1 MAEYNIDNLSQDEI
15 LDLISSKFTIKEI
28 EDLEGD
34 SLCAESVSK
43 YFYHEINCAGK
54 KIDFC
59 NSCLFSRKSRPKLLD
74 LLRDRE
80 KLNTMEEDTKV
91 EIQVIRPINNTV
103 DDTIHIDWP
112 IGHKTWVYLKYI
124 TDIGKMNVNL
134 HPENNRYCMNVPA
147 TCFAPIN
154 PSDFE
159 GPFKVGDWVE
169 ITKSDLNWASS
180 MDNFIGKKVQII
192 EVFNNSWSIRFKGY
206 GGFSWNYDQ
215 GHFIPCDPPEGLLN
229 PVTKKY
235 TIEELETNSKLV
247 LYIDNPEDFIK
258 IKRYTKRLSFSY
270 NGQYCYSLYFK
281 TYSSNSSST
290 NLGSYS
296 DRADTIITIDDLIFP
311 EIKQEEN
318 TFSCT
323 LSELEKREDLI
334 VFLET
339 KEEYNQLKQYTTKL
353 VPVYYGEYCYSLYS
367 KTYSSDSTKTS
378 NGAYINAK
386 IVLFKNIILPISP
399 LSDKTVCVEPIL
411 TKKSTFG
418 QEEIYIIP
426 LPE

>member
-54 KIDFC
+54 KMDFC
-59 NSCLFSRKSRPKLLD
+59 DSCLFSRKSRPKLLD

-134 HPENNRYCMNVPA
+134 HPEDNKHRMNVPA
-147 TCFAPIN
+147 TYFAPIN

-169 ITKSDLNWASS
+169 ITKSDFNWSTS
-180 MDNFIGKKVQII
+180 MNNFVGKKVQITD
-192 EVFNNSWSIRFKGY
+192 VWNNGWGIRFNEDSTR
-206 GGFSWNYDQ
+206 FSWNYYQ
-215 GHFIPCDPPEGLLN
+215 GHFIPCKSQMNTTMHSKSGAPKENRKYSIKEIETDPKLLIYLDSEIDYIKITAHLKYNTLPYNPKQCHNFNRQLHCSLSGLDNVGAFPEDSIILVYEDIDLN
-229 PVTKKY
+229 
-235 TIEELETNSKLV
+235 IEEEEREGGGILIKSNSKASSISNILKR
-247 LYIDNPEDFIK
+247 IK
-258 IKRYTKRLSFSY
+258 I
-270 NGQYCYSLYFK
+270 
-281 TYSSNSSST
+281 
-290 NLGSYS
+290 
-296 DRADTIITIDDLIFP
+296 
-311 EIKQEEN
+311 
-318 TFSCT
+318 
-323 LSELEKREDLI
+323 
-334 VFLET
+334 
-339 KEEYNQLKQYTTKL
+339 
-353 VPVYYGEYCYSLYS
+353 
-367 KTYSSDSTKTS
+367 
-378 NGAYINAK
+378 
-386 IVLFKNIILPISP
+386 
-399 LSDKTVCVEPIL
+399 
-411 TKKSTFG
+411 
-418 QEEIYIIP
+418 
-426 LPE
+426 